1 MDNALNMLGICK
13 KAGALE
19 TGEEPCGAVVRSGK
33 ATLLMTASDAG
44 HGSLKRAE
52 NYSQWCGAPLVG
64 LPYTKDELG
73 DLLGKRVCAVMAITD
88 AGLAAS
94 FMQKLSAAHEG
105 YAETAAAVSENAA
118 RQQTRRSRA
127 GSDGKKGRKANA

>member
-33 ATLLMTASDAG
+33 AVLIMTASDAG
-44 HGSLKRAE
+44 HGSQKRAE
-52 NYSQWCGAPLVG
+52 NFAEWCGAPLVT
-64 LPYTKDELG
+64 LPYTRDALG
-73 DLLGKRVCAVMAITD
+73 DLLGKRVCAVLAITD

-94 FMQKLSAAHEG
+94 FMKKLSALHAE
-105 YAETAAAVSENAA
+105 YAETAAAVSEDAA
-118 RQQTRRSRA
+118 RQQARRSRA
-127 GSDGKKGRKANA
+127 GSDGKKGRKVNA